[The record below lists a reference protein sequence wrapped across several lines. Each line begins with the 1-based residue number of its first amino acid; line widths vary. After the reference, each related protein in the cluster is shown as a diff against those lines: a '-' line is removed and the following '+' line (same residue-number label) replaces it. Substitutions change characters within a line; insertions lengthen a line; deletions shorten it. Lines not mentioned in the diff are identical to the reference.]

1 MPRIHLSLLLAVALS
16 TPSWAQTSPE
26 AAIRHLMDQQAADWN
41 RGDVDAFMK
50 AYEDAPTTT
59 FVGKTVEYG
68 YATIRDRYKRIY
80 PTPAGM
86 GKLTFSHLAIRV
98 LDPNYA
104 VATGNFHL
112 ERTAAGGG
120 NADGIFSLLLKKDSA
135 GLEDYSGPQ
144 QPDQLTTRS
153 DLQHFPFLIA
163 AHLFHAP
170 DLIVGE
176 FLYLLERSLLLI
188 L

>member
-1 MPRIHLSLLLAVALS
+1 MEKPMACVRLSLLLAVALS
-16 TPSWAQTSPE
+16 TPSWAQTAPE
-26 AAIRHLMDQQAADWN
+26 AAIHHLLDQQATDWN

-86 GKLTFSHLAIRV
+86 GKLTFTHLAIRV

-104 VATGNFHL
+104 IATGNFHL
-112 ERTAAGGG
+112 QRTAAGGG
-120 NADGIFSLLLKKDSA
+120 NADGIFSLLLKKD
-135 GLEDYSGPQ
+135 PQ
-144 QPDQLTTRS
+144 GWK
-153 DLQHFPFLIA
+153 I
-163 AHLFHAP
+163 
-170 DLIVGE
+170 
-176 FLYLLERSLLLI
+176 I
-188 L
+188 LDHSNRTN

>member
-1 MPRIHLSLLLAVALS
+1 MARIYLLLLLALTLS
-16 TPSWAQTSPE
+16 TPSWAESASET
-26 AAIRHLMDQQAADWN
+26 AIHQLMDRQAADWN

-68 YATIRDRYKRIY
+68 YATIRERYKTIY

-86 GKLTFSHLAIRV
+86 GELTFTHLAIRE
-98 LDPNYA
+98 LDSSYA

-120 NADGIFSLLLKKDSA
+120 NADGIFSLVLKKD
-135 GLEDYSGPQ
+135 PQ
-144 QPDQLTTRS
+144 GWK
-153 DLQHFPFLIA
+153 I
-163 AHLFHAP
+163 
-170 DLIVGE
+170 
-176 FLYLLERSLLLI
+176 I
-188 L
+188 LDHSNRTN

>member
-1 MPRIHLSLLLAVALS
+1 MTRMYLLLILALTLA
-16 TPSWAQTSPE
+16 TPSWGESATE
-26 AAIRHLMDQQAADWN
+26 TAIQHLMDQQAADWN

-68 YATIRDRYKRIY
+68 YATIRERYKRIY

-86 GKLTFSHLAIRV
+86 GKLTFTNLAIRR

-120 NADGIFSLLLKKDSA
+120 NADGIFSLVLKKD
-135 GLEDYSGPQ
+135 PQ
-144 QPDQLTTRS
+144 GWK
-153 DLQHFPFLIA
+153 I
-163 AHLFHAP
+163 
-170 DLIVGE
+170 
-176 FLYLLERSLLLI
+176 I
-188 L
+188 LDHSNRTN

>member
-1 MPRIHLSLLLAVALS
+1 MARPHLLLALALTLS
-16 TPSWAQTSPE
+16 TPSWGQ
-26 AAIRHLMDQQAADWN
+26 AASETAIHHLMDQQAADWN

-68 YATIRDRYKRIY
+68 YATIRERYRRIY

-86 GKLTFSHLAIRV
+86 GKLTFTNLAIRE
-98 LDPNYA
+98 LAPNYA

-120 NADGIFSLLLKKDSA
+120 NADGIFSLVLKKD
-135 GLEDYSGPQ
+135 PQ
-144 QPDQLTTRS
+144 GWK
-153 DLQHFPFLIA
+153 I
-163 AHLFHAP
+163 
-170 DLIVGE
+170 
-176 FLYLLERSLLLI
+176 I
-188 L
+188 LDHSNRTN

>member
-1 MPRIHLSLLLAVALS
+1 MARMHLLLVLALTLS
-16 TPSWAQTSPE
+16 AHSWAQPASET
-26 AAIRHLMDQQAADWN
+26 AIHHLMDQQAADWN

-68 YATIRDRYKRIY
+68 YATIRERYQRIY

-86 GKLTFSHLAIRV
+86 GKLTFTHLAIRP
-98 LDPNYA
+98 LDTNYA

-120 NADGIFSLLLKKDSA
+120 NADGIFSLVLKKD
-135 GLEDYSGPQ
+135 PQ
-144 QPDQLTTRS
+144 GWK
-153 DLQHFPFLIA
+153 I
-163 AHLFHAP
+163 
-170 DLIVGE
+170 
-176 FLYLLERSLLLI
+176 I
-188 L
+188 LDHSNRTN

>member
-1 MPRIHLSLLLAVALS
+1 VESLPFLFPPARLIVIRPEEAMSRVSLLLVLALMLS
-16 TPSWAQTSPE
+16 TASWAQTAPE
-26 AAIRHLMDQQAADWN
+26 AAIHHLMDQQAADWN

-68 YATIRDRYKRIY
+68 YSTIRERYKRIY

-86 GKLTFSHLAIRV
+86 GKLTFTHLAIRV
-98 LDPNYA
+98 LDSNYA

-120 NADGIFSLLLKKDSA
+120 NADGIFSLLLKKD
-135 GLEDYSGPQ
+135 PQ
-144 QPDQLTTRS
+144 GWK
-153 DLQHFPFLIA
+153 I
-163 AHLFHAP
+163 
-170 DLIVGE
+170 
-176 FLYLLERSLLLI
+176 I
-188 L
+188 LDHSNRTG